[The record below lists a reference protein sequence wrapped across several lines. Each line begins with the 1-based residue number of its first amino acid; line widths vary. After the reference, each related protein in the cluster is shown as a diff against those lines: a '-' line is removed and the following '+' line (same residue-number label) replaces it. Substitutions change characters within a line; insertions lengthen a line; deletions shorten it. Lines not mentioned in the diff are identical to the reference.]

1 MRLTGPVLLV
11 ASLTLGFGCSAAQ
24 AAESGSSAPTPS
36 TTVTIPADTT
46 DSGGLSPEEVQ
57 RQVARA
63 EILRQQILA
72 TSDDMAA
79 AMTKVEEAAKKA
91 NAALQAYSEASSEG
105 RDARE
110 KAKTQ
115 ADIAD
120 ALQERLDQ
128 ARSELREWAVSAY
141 TQGGPLAEQLG
152 YLDALS
158 KEASEASNPLQD
170 LNYLTDNRIRS
181 VDDIRQVAVAQ
192 KLASMNAE
200 AELGKAEAAEAKA
213 KKAKLK
219 AQGFVQQQQSAL
231 DELRTA
237 HAEHVTE
244 AGPLAGLLLGT
255 GDADAIAASE
265 RLTDA
270 LAASNVS
277 IKDLRLTPCTDASG
291 VFPNG
296 QIPPSNLCPM
306 VGSSDEFLVP
316 DAAAAFNA
324 MSKAYAKDSGQ
335 LLCVTDG
342 YRSYAEQV
350 AVKAAR
356 GPWAATPGTSE
367 HGLGRAVDLCGGV
380 QDYSAPAHLWL
391 VQNAALFGW
400 FHPDWAAQGG
410 RLPEPWHW
418 EYAG

>member
-11 ASLTLGFGCSAAQ
+11 ASLTLGLGCSAAQ
-24 AAESGSSAPTPS
+24 AAESGSSSPTPS

-91 NAALQAYSEASSEG
+91 NAALQAYSEASTEG

-270 LAASNVS
+270 LAAS
-277 IKDLRLTPCTDASG
+277 TG
-291 VFPNG
+291 
-296 QIPPSNLCPM
+296 
-306 VGSSDEFLVP
+306 
-316 DAAAAFNA
+316 
-324 MSKAYAKDSGQ
+324 
-335 LLCVTDG
+335 
-342 YRSYAEQV
+342 
-350 AVKAAR
+350 KAAV
-356 GPWAATPGTSE
+356 AMGTASTAY
-367 HGLGRAVDLCGGV
+367 GSR
-380 QDYSAPAHLWL
+380 
-391 VQNAALFGW
+391 
-400 FHPDWAAQGG
+400 
-410 RLPEPWHW
+410 
-418 EYAG
+418 